1 IQPPLTPVFSPPV
14 ILVTGVSGFIGSHVA
29 KLLLEEGYKVRGTVR
44 SLSNEAKVEPLK
56 NLVPEAKFPL
66 ELVEADLTK
75 EEGWDKAVEG
85 CTGVLHVASPFPDLV
100 NQQAEEAG
108 LVDTAKDGTLQVLK
122 AVAAHA
128 AASVKRVVVTSSFAA
143 VFGEPAPDAEK
154 TYTEEDWTDAEST
167 TIDAY
172 TKSKVVAEKA
182 AWDFVKEL
190 PDDQKFELTVINPTF
205 VLGPPLLEA
214 HKSATSVNFMAQ
226 IVNRAYPGVARVQFP
241 ICDVRD
247 VAKAHVKMVEV
258 LGVEPTAIDCTVQD
272 MVYALVDLGI
282 VRKAKKYKQLCVWMK
297 DIALA
302 ASKEFKPQGYSI
314 PTGQLPY
321 FLCWVAGLFNKGMKN
336 NILPRLGKQISASN
350 KRMVEVLGVEPTAI
364 DCTVQ
369 DMVYALVD
377 LGIVR
382 KAKKYKQ
389 VGSRA
394 EVPAVNGEVEEDKK
408 EGKEEEKAEEAEE
421 KKELEPEDKEKK
433 EGEEIKEEK
442 SEAPKEESK
451 EKEETGKEEKKD
463 ESEAEK

>member
-1 IQPPLTPVFSPPV
+1 
-14 ILVTGVSGFIGSHVA
+14 
-29 KLLLEEGYKVRGTVR
+29 
-44 SLSNEAKVEPLK
+44 
-56 NLVPEAKFPL
+56 
-66 ELVEADLTK
+66 
-75 EEGWDKAVEG
+75 
-85 CTGVLHVASPFPDLV
+85 
-100 NQQAEEAG
+100 
-108 LVDTAKDGTLQVLK
+108 
-122 AVAAHA
+122 
-128 AASVKRVVVTSSFAA
+128 
-143 VFGEPAPDAEK
+143 
-154 TYTEEDWTDAEST
+154 
-167 TIDAY
+167 
-172 TKSKVVAEKA
+172 
-182 AWDFVKEL
+182 
-190 PDDQKFELTVINPTF
+190 
-205 VLGPPLLEA
+205 
-214 HKSATSVNFMAQ
+214 MAQ
-226 IVNRAYPGVARVQFP
+226 IVNRAYPGVPRVQFP

-247 VAKAHVKMVEV
+247 VAKAHVKA
-258 LGVEPTAIDCTVQD
+258 LTAPEAVNNRHIICTD
-272 MVYALVDLGI
+272 S
-282 VRKAKKYKQLCVWMK
+282 VWVK

-336 NILPRLGKQISASN
+336 NILPRLGKQLNASN

-394 EVPAVNGEVEEDKK
+394 EVPAANGEVEEDKK

-442 SEAPKEESK
+442 TEAPKEENK
-451 EKEETGKEEKKD
+451 EKEDTAKEEKKD
-463 ESEAEK
+463 ETEAEK

>member
-1 IQPPLTPVFSPPV
+1 MSEEV
-14 ILVTGVSGFIGSHVA
+14 ILVTGVSGYIGSHVA

-56 NLVPEAKFPL
+56 SLVPDAKFPL

-100 NQQAEEAG
+100 NQQVEEAG

-143 VFGEPAPDAEK
+143 VSGEPVPEAEK
-154 TYTEEDWTDAEST
+154 TYTEEDWTDPEST

-190 PDDQKFELTVINPTF
+190 PDDQKFELAVINPTF
-205 VLGPPLLEA
+205 VLGPPLLES

-226 IVNRAYPGVARVQFP
+226 IVNRAYPGVPRVQFP

-247 VAKAHVKMVEV
+247 VAKAHVKA
-258 LGVEPTAIDCTVQD
+258 LTAPEAVNNRHIICTD
-272 MVYALVDLGI
+272 S
-282 VRKAKKYKQLCVWMK
+282 VWVK
-297 DIALA
+297 DIAMA

-336 NILPRLGKQISASN
+336 NILPRLGKQLNASN

-394 EVPAVNGEVEEDKK
+394 EVPAANGEVEEDKK

-451 EKEETGKEEKKD
+451 EKEEPAKEEKKD

>member
-1 IQPPLTPVFSPPV
+1 MSEEV
-14 ILVTGVSGFIGSHVA
+14 ILVTGVSGYIGSHVA

-56 NLVPEAKFPL
+56 SLVPDAKFPL

-75 EEGWDKAVEG
+75 EEGWDKAVVDCKQVVHTATLKGPAVEG
-85 CTGVLHVASPFPDLV
+85 L
-100 NQQAEEAG
+100 AEATKKF
-108 LVDTAKDGTLQVLK
+108 LTACS
-122 AVAAHA
+122 AAKTI
-128 AASVKRVVVTSSFAA
+128 KRVVFTSCSNA
-143 VFGEPAPDAEK
+143 VVGEPVPEAEK
-154 TYTEEDWTDAEST
+154 TYTEEDWTDPEST

-190 PDDQKFELTVINPTF
+190 PDDQKFELAVINPTF
-205 VLGPPLLEA
+205 VLGPPLLES

-226 IVNRAYPGVARVQFP
+226 IVNRAYPGVPRVQFP

-247 VAKAHVKMVEV
+247 VAKAHVKA
-258 LGVEPTAIDCTVQD
+258 LTAPEAVNNRHIICTD
-272 MVYALVDLGI
+272 S
-282 VRKAKKYKQLCVWMK
+282 VWVK
-297 DIALA
+297 DIAMA

-336 NILPRLGKQISASN
+336 NILPRLGKQLNASN

-394 EVPAVNGEVEEDKK
+394 EVPAANGEVEEDKK

-451 EKEETGKEEKKD
+451 EKEEPAKEEKKD

>member
-1 IQPPLTPVFSPPV
+1 MSEEV
-14 ILVTGVSGFIGSHVA
+14 ILVTGVSGYIGSHVA

-56 NLVPEAKFPL
+56 SLVPDAKFPL

-100 NQQAEEAG
+100 NQQVEEAG

-143 VFGEPAPDAEK
+143 VSGEPVPDGEK

-190 PDDQKFELTVINPTF
+190 PDDQKFELAVINPTF
-205 VLGPPLLEA
+205 VLGPPLLES

-226 IVNRAYPGVARVQFP
+226 IVNRAYPGVPRVQFP

-247 VAKAHVKMVEV
+247 VAKAHVKA
-258 LGVEPTAIDCTVQD
+258 LTAPEAVNNRHIISTDS
-272 MVYALVDLGI
+272 
-282 VRKAKKYKQLCVWMK
+282 VWVK
-297 DIALA
+297 DIAMA

-336 NILPRLGKQISASN
+336 NILPRLGKQINASN

-394 EVPAVNGEVEEDKK
+394 EVPAANGEVEEDKK

-451 EKEETGKEEKKD
+451 EKEETGREEKKD

>member
-1 IQPPLTPVFSPPV
+1 MSEEV

-56 NLVPEAKFPL
+56 SLVPDAKFPL

-143 VFGEPAPDAEK
+143 VFGEPAPDGEK

-182 AWDFVKEL
+182 AWDYVKEL

-226 IVNRAYPGVARVQFP
+226 IVNRAYPGVPRVQLP

-247 VAKAHVKMVEV
+247 VAKAHVKA
-258 LGVEPTAIDCTVQD
+258 LTAPEAVNNRHIIYTDS
-272 MVYALVDLGI
+272 
-282 VRKAKKYKQLCVWMK
+282 VWIK

-336 NILPRLGKQISASN
+336 NILPRLGKQLTASN

-433 EGEEIKEEK
+433 EGEEIKDEK

-451 EKEETGKEEKKD
+451 EKEEPGKEEKKE

>member
-1 IQPPLTPVFSPPV
+1 
-14 ILVTGVSGFIGSHVA
+14 
-29 KLLLEEGYKVRGTVR
+29 
-44 SLSNEAKVEPLK
+44 
-56 NLVPEAKFPL
+56 
-66 ELVEADLTK
+66 
-75 EEGWDKAVEG
+75 
-85 CTGVLHVASPFPDLV
+85 
-100 NQQAEEAG
+100 
-108 LVDTAKDGTLQVLK
+108 
-122 AVAAHA
+122 
-128 AASVKRVVVTSSFAA
+128 
-143 VFGEPAPDAEK
+143 
-154 TYTEEDWTDAEST
+154 
-167 TIDAY
+167 
-172 TKSKVVAEKA
+172 
-182 AWDFVKEL
+182 
-190 PDDQKFELTVINPTF
+190 
-205 VLGPPLLEA
+205 
-214 HKSATSVNFMAQ
+214 
-226 IVNRAYPGVARVQFP
+226 
-241 ICDVRD
+241 
-247 VAKAHVKMVEV
+247 
-258 LGVEPTAIDCTVQD
+258 
-272 MVYALVDLGI
+272 
-282 VRKAKKYKQLCVWMK
+282 MK

>member
-1 IQPPLTPVFSPPV
+1 MSEEV
-14 ILVTGVSGFIGSHVA
+14 ILVTGVSGYIGSHVA

-56 NLVPEAKFPL
+56 SLVPDAKFPL

-100 NQQAEEAG
+100 NQQVDEAG

-143 VFGEPAPDAEK
+143 VSGEPVPEAEK
-154 TYTEEDWTDAEST
+154 TYTEEDWTDPEST

-190 PDDQKFELTVINPTF
+190 PDDQKFELAVINPTF
-205 VLGPPLLEA
+205 VLGPPLLES

-226 IVNRAYPGVARVQFP
+226 IVNRAYPGVPRVQFP

-247 VAKAHVKMVEV
+247 VAKAHVKA
-258 LGVEPTAIDCTVQD
+258 LTAPEAVNNRHIICTD
-272 MVYALVDLGI
+272 S
-282 VRKAKKYKQLCVWMK
+282 VWVK
-297 DIALA
+297 DIAMA

-336 NILPRLGKQISASN
+336 NILPRLGKQLNASN

-394 EVPAVNGEVEEDKK
+394 EVPAANGEVEEDKK

-451 EKEETGKEEKKD
+451 EKEEPAKEEKKD